1 MECMNI
7 DMFSVKKTVVNFSAL
22 QPYSLLQ
29 LIIVVG
35 KQPQT
40 IHKWKGIAVFQQNF
54 IYKNKLQAGFGPRA
68 MVCWPL
74 F

>member
-1 MECMNI
+1 MN
-7 DMFSVKKTVVNFSAL
+7 MFSVKKTVVNFTAL

-40 IHKWKGIAVFQQNF
+40 IPK
-54 IYKNKLQAGFGPRA
+54 
-68 MVCWPL
+68 
-74 F
+74 

>member
-1 MECMNI
+1 MNI

-40 IHKWKGIAVFQQNF
+40 IHK
-54 IYKNKLQAGFGPRA
+54 
-68 MVCWPL
+68 
-74 F
+74 